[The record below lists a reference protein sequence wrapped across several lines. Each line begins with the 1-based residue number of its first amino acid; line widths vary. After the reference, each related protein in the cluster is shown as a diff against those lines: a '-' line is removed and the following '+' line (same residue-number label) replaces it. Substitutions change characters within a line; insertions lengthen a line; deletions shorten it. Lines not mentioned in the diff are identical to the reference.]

1 MKQYI
6 EVGYALSNRVKCQ
19 NCLQQIIKDEIRI
32 GHVLARQP
40 GLNFD
45 KKLWYHLNCLNSI
58 KGDRNQDLDIV
69 NIHGLKEE
77 DQKKVKKK
85 VDQIKKSSYQK
96 KDQKEVKYL
105 SKQEHLQNYVKI
117 QRDLHLIQKKK
128 QCQQAMF
135 FEQIDSPDEQW

>member
-19 NCLQQIIKDEIRI
+19 NCLQNIVKDDIRI
-32 GHVLARQP
+32 GHVLTRPP
-40 GLNFD
+40 GFGFD
-45 KKLWYHLNCLNSI
+45 KKIWYHLLCLTSI

-69 NIHGLKEE
+69 NIHSLKEG
-77 DQKKVKKK
+77 DQQKVRQK

-105 SKQEHLQNYVKI
+105 SKQEHFQNYVKI
-117 QRDLHLIQKKK
+117 QKDLHFNQKLR
-128 QCQQAMF
+128 QQAMF
-135 FEQIDSPDEQW
+135 FQKMDQTDEQW

>member
-19 NCLQQIIKDEIRI
+19 NCLQNIIKDDIRI
-32 GHVLARQP
+32 GHVLTRPP
-40 GLNFD
+40 GLGFD
-45 KKLWYHLNCLNSI
+45 RKVWYHLPCLTSI
-58 KGDRNQDLDIV
+58 KGDRNQDLDVV

-77 DQKKVKKK
+77 DQKKVRQR

-105 SKQEHLQNYVKI
+105 SKQEHFQNYVKI
-117 QRDLHLIQKKK
+117 QRDLHFNQKLR
-128 QCQQAMF
+128 QQAMF
-135 FEQIDSPDEQW
+135 FQKMDQPEEEW